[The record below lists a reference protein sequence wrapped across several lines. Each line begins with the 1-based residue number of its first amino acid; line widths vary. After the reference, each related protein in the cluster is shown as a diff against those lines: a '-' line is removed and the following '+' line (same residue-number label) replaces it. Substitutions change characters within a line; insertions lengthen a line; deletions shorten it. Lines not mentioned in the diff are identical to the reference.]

1 MRIDVVTLLNNP
13 SEATISQRKDLIS
26 SYASPGT
33 EIRIVIPQGLPPSI
47 DSIAEMEFAA
57 PGILKR
63 VIQSEQEGADAV
75 IIWGGHDP
83 SLLSARSLVD
93 IPVLAPGTASMH
105 IASLLADMFCLLVQ
119 VPEAE
124 PIAWRQI
131 RDYGLEKKCSG
142 VYSFGVIS
150 ASLGDPEHYP
160 HVKETVISSID
171 AGADAVCFGCMALN
185 WHADRLIEEVS
196 VERPGALVIHP
207 GKITIK
213 LAELLVDGMLT
224 QSRLSYPKPT
234 NPKTL

>member
-1 MRIDVVTLLNNP
+1 MRIDVVTLLNAP
-13 SEATISQRKDLIS
+13 SETALRQRKDLIS
-26 SYASPGT
+26 SYASSGT

-57 PGILKR
+57 PGIMKSI
-63 VIQSEQEGADAV
+63 VQSEQEGADAV

-93 IPVLAPGTASMH
+93 IPVLAPGSASMH

-124 PIAWRQI
+124 PIA
-131 RDYGLEKKCSG
+131 
-142 VYSFGVIS
+142 VYSFGINA
-150 ASLGDPEHYP
+150 ASLGDPEYYP
-160 HVKETVISSID
+160 QVKETVISSID

-196 VERPGALVIHP
+196 VERPGAIVIHP

-224 QSRLSYPKPT
+224 QSRLSYPKPP
-234 NPKTL
+234 N

>member
-1 MRIDVVTLLNNP
+1 MRIDIVTLLNDP
-13 SEATISQRKDLIS
+13 SEATLHQRKKLIS
-26 SYASPGT
+26 SYASSGT
-33 EIRIVIPQGLPPSI
+33 EIRIVIPKGLPSSI
-47 DSIAEMEFAA
+47 DSIAEMEFASA
-57 PGILKR
+57 GILKR
-63 VIQSEQEGADAV
+63 VVKSEQEGADAV

-93 IPVLAPGTASMH
+93 IPVLAPGSASMH

-142 VYSFGVIS
+142 VYSFGVNA
-150 ASLGDPEHYP
+150 ASLGDPEYYP
-160 HVKETVISSID
+160 QVKETVISSID

-196 VERPGALVIHP
+196 VERPGAIVIHP

-213 LAELLVDGMLT
+213 LAELLVGGMLT
-224 QSRLSYPKPT
+224 QSRLSYPKP
-234 NPKTL
+234 PSYKML